1 MKPLRRESAASLHG
15 VLHLKTNNLC
25 RVNISSTHPF
35 HNYPPYT
42 TLLWMVKLPPTHTCN
57 LPPGWCFHKA
67 THTHICPR
75 ITTARWKVETTQVF
89 STASMVL
96 TSLACW
102 ALMGSA
108 YCNRAWNWLFFV
120 NVIIFKTVPNLEK
133 ICKIIFAHF
142 VTPSPELSI
151 VFTFHI
157 IRSKNNCPVSL

>member
-1 MKPLRRESAASLHG
+1 MECCTWRQTTYAELTSLPL
-15 VLHLKTNNLC
+15 
-25 RVNISSTHPF
+25 IPSTI
-35 HNYPPYT
+35 
-42 TLLWMVKLPPTHTCN
+42 TLLTPHCSGWWSSLPLTHAICHLGDAFTK
-57 LPPGWCFHKA
+57 PHA
-67 THTHICPR
+67 HICPR

-157 IRSKNNCPVSL
+157 IRSKNNNCPVSL